1 MPRRARRSQIRVAA
15 LTPQRHRARVAFAM
29 SRRRPHR
36 FPSTRIVAAAAV
48 IALTVPASTGVGWAS
63 VPPPFTVSPSTLPS
77 AGGLE
82 KVQLASGYVG
92 PCPLTTTNPGV
103 SLVNC
108 APPNNTF
115 DVWLP
120 PNTSSST
127 LVTTFNFSGSI
138 GGMPPSTSSSS
149 VTQSAP
155 TTSRT
160 FVALGDSYSAGE
172 GNPDPKNGGWV
183 DLNGRPDKTPTA
195 GDGCDRSW
203 LSYPRRTASWMSTEP
218 NFARMQFVFL
228 ACSGVTTSDIWS
240 GSPARSYGLRGATT
254 RHMEGVQLDDTPDL
268 RHARIVTLT
277 IGANDVGFDP
287 VGVVCTP
294 ESITHLGGGSSA
306 TRAHEARSSASGG
319 EEVVGDELTQPES
332 KPCAHES
339 TIRSVRASLSKIARL
354 EQTLVATYSH
364 VEAAAPDAALYIMGY
379 PYLVPPTPSPGILR
393 SGCDSIPGLEMA
405 SLAKLEVALDTA
417 VKEAAR
423 AVGANYVDPNEDRP
437 ADFPDHTIC
446 STKGVWF
453 NGLMSVSNYS
463 YHPDATGQVKL
474 FEDLRSSIE
483 AHGLVPRAVCGRPP
497 SSSCSAAKRP
507 AR

>member
-1 MPRRARRSQIRVAA
+1 VAA
-15 LTPQRHRARVAFAM
+15 V
-29 SRRRPHR
+29 
-36 FPSTRIVAAAAV
+36 V
-48 IALTVPASTGVGWAS
+48 ALTAPASTGVGWAS
-63 VPPPFTVSPSTLPS
+63 VPPPFLVSPSTLPS

-82 KVQLASGYVG
+82 NVQLATGYTG
-92 PCPLTTTNPGV
+92 SCPLTTTNPGV
-103 SLVNC
+103 SLANC
-108 APPNNTF
+108 VPPNDDF
-115 DVWLP
+115 DVWVP

-160 FVALGDSYSAGE
+160 YVALGDSYSAGE
-172 GNPDPKNGGWV
+172 GNPDPRNGGWV

-195 GDGCDRSW
+195 LDGCDRSW
-203 LSYPRRTASWMSTEP
+203 LSYPRRTASWMSTES
-218 NFARMQFVFL
+218 NFPRMQFVFL
-228 ACSGVTTSDIWS
+228 ACSGVTTSDIWP
-240 GSPARSYGLRGATT
+240 GSPAASYGLRGPTT

-268 RHARIVTLT
+268 RHARIVTMT
-277 IGANDVGFDP
+277 VGANDIGFSP
-287 VGVVCTP
+287 VGAVCTP
-294 ESITHLGGGSSA
+294 ESITHPEGGSPA
-306 TRAHEARSSASGG
+306 TRAREARSSASEGKEG
-319 EEVVGDELTQPES
+319 VGDELTQPES
-332 KPCAHES
+332 KPCVHGTTTPSA
-339 TIRSVRASLSKIARL
+339 RASLPKIDHL

-379 PYLVPPTPSPGILR
+379 PYLVPPSPSPGILR

-405 SLAKLEVALDTA
+405 HLAKLEVALDAA

-423 AVGANYVDPNEDRP
+423 AVGANYVDPNGDTP

-453 NGLMSVSNYS
+453 NGLMSVSRYS

-483 AHGLVPRAVCGRPP
+483 AHGLAPRAVCGRVP
-497 SSSCSAAKRP
+497 SSSCTTASRP
-507 AR
+507 V